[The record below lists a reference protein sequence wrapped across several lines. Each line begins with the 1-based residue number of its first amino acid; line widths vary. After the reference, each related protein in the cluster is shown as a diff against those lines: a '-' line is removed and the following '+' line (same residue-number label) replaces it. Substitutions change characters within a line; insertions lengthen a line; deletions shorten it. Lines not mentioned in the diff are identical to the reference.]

1 MRVLGARRHASR
13 RGGVLRKNL
22 GLVVA
27 VVGLLIVYSS
37 ALADSLGL
45 GTSSGFGPSQILG
58 TIVGV
63 VVFLVGVWVFF
74 KPSRPG

>member
-1 MRVLGARRHASR
+1 M
-13 RGGVLRKNL
+13 LRKNL
-22 GLVVA
+22 GFVVA
-27 VVGLLIVYSS
+27 VTGLLIVYTS

-63 VVFLVGVWVFF
+63 VVFLVGAWVFF
-74 KPSRPG
+74 KPRRPG